1 MSAPDPLLDLTQPQ
15 AAPPR
20 RGFGPVIWLALL
32 AVVAVAA
39 IVGVAFV
46 RNTQS
51 QPTSGLAPDF
61 TLTTF
66 DGETLRLSDLRG
78 RIVVLNFWASW
89 CGPCR
94 EEAPALE
101 AVWRDYQDRGVTVL
115 GVAFAD
121 LDPDSAAFLQE
132 FGVTYPNGPDTGT
145 VISKE
150 QYHIRGV
157 PETFII
163 NQDGE
168 IVRFIFSVVDEQD
181 LRATLDG
188 LLAGNASAS

>member
-1 MSAPDPLLDLTQPQ
+1 MAAPDPLADLEQPTSEP
-15 AAPPR
+15 ASR
-20 RGFGPVIWLALL
+20 RFGPLALLILL

-39 IVGVAFV
+39 VVGVAFV
-46 RNTQS
+46 RNSQS
-51 QPTSGLAPDF
+51 QPTSGRAPDF
-61 TLTTF
+61 TFTTF
-66 DGETLRLSDLRG
+66 DGQTIRLSDLRG
-78 RIVVLNFWASW
+78 QVVVLNFWASW

-101 AVWRDYQDRGVTVL
+101 AVWRDYQDRSVTVL

-121 LDPDSAAFLQE
+121 LDPDSVAFLQE
-132 FGVTYPNGPDTGT
+132 FGVTYPNGPDVGT

-150 QYHIRGV
+150 QYHIKGV

-163 NQDGE
+163 NQNGE
-168 IVRFIFSVVDEQD
+168 VAQFIFSVVDEQA

-188 LLAGNASAS
+188 LLAGGAS

>member
-1 MSAPDPLLDLTQPQ
+1 MSYSDPLAELEQPIRVP
-15 AAPPR
+15 APR
-20 RGFGPVIWLALL
+20 RGVGPVALL
-32 AVVAVAA
+32 ILLTVVAVAA
-39 IVGVAFV
+39 VVGVAFV
-46 RNTQS
+46 RNSQA

-66 DGETLRLSDLRG
+66 DGQTMRLSDLRG
-78 RIVVLNFWASW
+78 QVVVLNFWASW

-121 LDPDSAAFLQE
+121 LDPDSVAFLQE

-150 QYHIRGV
+150 QYHIKGV

-163 NQDGE
+163 DQQGE
-168 IVRFIFSVVDEQD
+168 VAQFIFSVVDEQQ

-188 LLAGNASAS
+188 LLAGSAS